1 MSAIE
6 ALARCWREAE
16 HVVVLTGAGIS
27 TASGIPDFRSPGGRW
42 SQYRPVTIQEFMAT
56 DDARE
61 RYWRYKGE
69 TWQLIRAAAPNPGH
83 DALAALAADGHVE
96 LLVTQNV
103 DGLHER
109 SGFPAE
115 RMITIHG
122 TDAAVECLDCGARE
136 PRAVAQDAWE
146 AGAAIPRCG
155 CGGAWKPATISF
167 GQKLVAADLHRAMA
181 AAASCDL
188 FVAVGTSLVVHP
200 VNQMFTAA
208 ARRGARTAILTA
220 SETPFDADTDWKL
233 TDPLERVLPAV
244 RTLIGD
250 LS

>member
-1 MSAIE
+1 M
-6 ALARCWREAE
+6 
-16 HVVVLTGAGIS
+16 
-27 TASGIPDFRSPGGRW
+27 
-42 SQYRPVTIQEFMAT
+42 
-56 DDARE
+56 
-61 RYWRYKGE
+61 
-69 TWQLIRAAAPNPGH
+69 N
-83 DALAALAADGHVE
+83 
-96 LLVTQNV
+96 
-103 DGLHER
+103 
-109 SGFPAE
+109 
-115 RMITIHG
+115 TIHG
-122 TDAAVECLDCGARE
+122 THAAVECLDCGARA

-167 GQKLVAADLHRAMA
+167 GQQLVAMDLHRAMVA
-181 AAASCDL
+181 AAGSDL

-250 LS
+250 LA